1 MQEHAS
7 GVCSYSSKEL
17 SSEDYNWLISSEA
30 KSDSELSE
38 ELLELMSKSDSWDF

>member
-1 MQEHAS
+1 MLL
-7 GVCSYSSKEL
+7 VFVLILLKEL